1 MICALCHQGIDL
13 FDLDT
18 EGVAGLPA
26 HASCAEGYRAE
37 LAKLLREVELMIM
50 AEPDPRRHRHHV
62 SPPA

>member
-13 FDLDT
+13 FDLD
-18 EGVAGLPA
+18 EQGVGGMPA
-26 HASCAEGYRAE
+26 HRTCAEPYRAE
-37 LAKLLREVELMIM
+37 VAKVLEECNRMIL